1 MKKYKASFIKENEKK
16 IEGEQTSG
24 NTGFEC
30 SHFFKQKY
38 TNCYVENVKIF
49 ESKIHCIITI
59 VSAIRRLC
67 SVK

>member
-30 SHFFKQKY
+30 SQLFKQ
-38 TNCYVENVKIF
+38 
-49 ESKIHCIITI
+49 
-59 VSAIRRLC
+59 
-67 SVK
+67 